1 MADIEKAMRLAYGPD
16 WREDGLHH
24 DDHERTTAQ
33 SSWESAL
40 AWISE
45 DPTYEAAFHEAI
57 LALALCEPGTT
68 KLGRWEVMIL
78 TDWIWFE
85 SVAPGPDT
93 SAAGDTQAASSSSA
107 SWFVRLAPG
116 SYLDGTA
123 QELLLLM
130 AAADELRRRMEA
142 ENG

>member
-45 DPTYEAAFHEAI
+45 AADYKAAFHEAI
-57 LALALCEPGTT
+57 LALALCEPGTA
-68 KLGRWEVMIL
+68 KLGRWEVAIEDDDVQADCGE
-78 TDWIWFE
+78 TFADYSDGPPW
-85 SVAPGPDT
+85 SVYYAPG
-93 SAAGDTQAASSSSA
+93 A
-107 SWFVRLAPG
+107 
-116 SYLDGTA
+116 YLDGTA
-123 QELLLLM
+123 QELTLLM
-130 AAADELRRRMEA
+130 AAADELRRRMEV